1 MAWCRWNS
9 KSVVQNIF
17 NDLTEK
23 HNLSIWMDKKDMTD
37 VITQAM
43 AEGAD
48 SSHVFIPVL
57 TLDYQVHRNA
67 RKAYGS
73 AEWNKEMGILASE
86 IVKKKNKSSNTAAQ
100 TPHTQRT
107 LQTVDPLQAWLHSVD
122 NSAEV
127 RKHSRAY
134 VQGTR
139 RHFLTYVESWL
150 TEASSH
156 VLWLNGGTGA
166 GKSVIAWLVSQNLPA
181 NHVLG
186 SAFYCQHDD
195 EQKNNPESLVATTI
209 HNLCT
214 VLPSFKAFCAAKH
227 AEDQQKV
234 RDGEP
239 SVLTNARA
247 AFQSILVAGLAQLDA
262 DDRKKTIVLVVDAL
276 DECGKP
282 GSSHRRSLLKLLAQE
297 ATNLPPF
304 VRIFATG
311 RPEQDIFEAMVTLDS
326 MVLLQN
332 DEENRKDM
340 SKFVASVFSQ
350 RVEAGTLTTA
360 TLQTVIEEILEKSSG
375 VFQFARLACDQLVDV
390 PEESILQ
397 SLDNFGAGIDGVYD
411 DYFRSVKSNVDTN
424 KFRMVMKL
432 VLAAKEPLTQDE
444 VSALLDIEPWH
455 VGQVLVQVHR
465 ILDVSHKNKIK
476 FMHKSLADYLVSG
489 SRCKDPEFLIDTEEG
504 NKEIAA
510 ACLRVML
517 KHCGSVKKFEAL
529 CGTAA
534 SLPAAG
540 TANYCF
546 KYWHSHLASLEQKT
560 VLGWADWKDFCL
572 PEKYGAHLIW
582 FGIANKKEN
591 LVELA
596 FVNSN
601 GIMLMEA
608 ARKLRLYPSTPLYE
622 AGKLGLTNACKALIE
637 FGKEDVN
644 CHGFS
649 IGDKK
654 QYGEGNKTVL
664 MVAARGN
671 HAETVRLLL
680 SKGADTTHIDA
691 IGRTAS
697 EWGCSAI
704 INQWSKQEETSSLKF
719 FAQHH
724 TPDELQAWLQ
734 GSQSAGS
741 AKNTSLE
748 RQDNLQQT
756 ALYIASKHGQLEVVK
771 WLVDHGA
778 NVNAENVNKATPL
791 HIASQNGHLEVVK
804 WLVDHGANVNAEN
817 VQKATLL
824 HIASQNG
831 HLEVVKWLV
840 DHGANV
846 NAENVQKAT
855 LLHIASQNGHLEVVK
870 WLVDHG
876 ANVNAENVNKW
887 TPLHIASS
895 NGHLEVVKWLVDHGA
910 NVNAEN
916 IQKATPLHIASEN
929 GHLEVVKWLVNH
941 GANVNAENV
950 NKATPLYVASW
961 NEQLEVAKWLESHLA
976 TKNSVCCIQ

>member
-1 MAWCRWNS
+1 
-9 KSVVQNIF
+9 
-17 NDLTEK
+17 
-23 HNLSIWMDKKDMTD
+23 
-37 VITQAM
+37 
-43 AEGAD
+43 
-48 SSHVFIPVL
+48 
-57 TLDYQVHRNA
+57 
-67 RKAYGS
+67 
-73 AEWNKEMGILASE
+73 
-86 IVKKKNKSSNTAAQ
+86 
-100 TPHTQRT
+100 
-107 LQTVDPLQAWLHSVD
+107 
-122 NSAEV
+122 
-127 RKHSRAY
+127 
-134 VQGTR
+134 
-139 RHFLTYVESWL
+139 
-150 TEASSH
+150 
-156 VLWLNGGTGA
+156 
-166 GKSVIAWLVSQNLPA
+166 
-181 NHVLG
+181 
-186 SAFYCQHDD
+186 
-195 EQKNNPESLVATTI
+195 
-209 HNLCT
+209 
-214 VLPSFKAFCAAKH
+214 
-227 AEDQQKV
+227 
-234 RDGEP
+234 
-239 SVLTNARA
+239 
-247 AFQSILVAGLAQLDA
+247 
-262 DDRKKTIVLVVDAL
+262 
-276 DECGKP
+276 
-282 GSSHRRSLLKLLAQE
+282 
-297 ATNLPPF
+297 
-304 VRIFATG
+304 
-311 RPEQDIFEAMVTLDS
+311 MVTLDS

-390 PEESILQ
+390 PEKNILQ

-411 DYFRSVKSNVDTN
+411 DYFGSIMNNVDTN
-424 KFRMVMKL
+424 NFRMVMKI
-432 VLAAKEPLTQDE
+432 VLAAKEPLSQDE

-455 VGQVLVQVHR
+455 VGQVLVQVHC

-489 SRCKDPEFLIDTEEG
+489 SRCKYPEFLIDTEMG

-517 KHCGSVKKFEAL
+517 KHS
-529 CGTAA
+529 
-534 SLPAAG
+534 
-540 TANYCF
+540 
-546 KYWHSHLASLEQKT
+546 SLEQKT

-734 GSQSAGS
+734 GSQSA
-741 AKNTSLE
+741 
-748 RQDNLQQT
+748 
-756 ALYIASKHGQLEVVK
+756 VVK

-778 NVNAENVNKATPL
+778 NVNAENVNKATP
-791 HIASQNGHLEVVK
+791 
-804 WLVDHGANVNAEN
+804 
-817 VQKATLL
+817 L